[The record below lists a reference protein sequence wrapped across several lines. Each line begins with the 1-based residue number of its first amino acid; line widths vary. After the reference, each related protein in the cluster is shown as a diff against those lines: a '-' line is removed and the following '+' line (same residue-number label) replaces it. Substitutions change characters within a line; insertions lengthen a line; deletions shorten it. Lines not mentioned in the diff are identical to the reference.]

1 MRYIVKK
8 IREKSEIES
17 CETFFIDQYM
27 WNSKQEPKT
36 YGWMG
41 YLENEG
47 FYVKMICEEKDPKR
61 GWKNHKEMVCEDSAV
76 EVFLA
81 FTEENKILT
90 NNSMYIN
97 FEINANGAMMPN
109 MAKDE
114 KIDNF

>member
-97 FEINANGAMMPN
+97 FEINANVPCMPN

>member
-47 FYVKMICEEKDPKR
+47 FYVNDLRRKRPKTWLEK
-61 GWKNHKEMVCEDSAV
+61 S
-76 EVFLA
+76 
-81 FTEENKILT
+81 
-90 NNSMYIN
+90 
-97 FEINANGAMMPN
+97 
-109 MAKDE
+109 
-114 KIDNF
+114 